1 MMMMMII
8 IITIIIKVTVKK
20 REGKN
25 TVIPIRSMCLYLLYI
40 FSLLLEECG
49 LVESGAVFR

>member
-1 MMMMMII
+1 MMMMMI
-8 IITIIIKVTVKK
+8 IITIIIKVTLKK

-25 TVIPIRSMCLYLLYI
+25 TVIYIRSMCLYLLYI

-49 LVESGAVFR
+49 LMENGAVFR